1 MNVIENIL
9 TTKPYMKVKKV
20 SDIRKVLAELQN
32 IELDFSDKNIVYTY
46 NKMIVDALKEI
57 IKDVPYELDYNLAR
71 DGILIQDSARWERIL
86 NTEPLTTV
94 PTSRSRAGS
103 ISIPNHRHD
112 GWNFGVDNSNR
123 FDTTTLTTID
133 GATISHGVIAPT
145 SRSNNTISTDSLNPD
160 ILATFNGI
168 EIGNLEAVEYTSSR
182 SNAEQN

>member
-20 SDIRKVLAELQN
+20 SDIKKVLAELQN
-32 IELDFSDKNIVYTY
+32 AELDFSDKNIVYTY
-46 NKMIVDALKEI
+46 KKMIEDALKEI
-57 IKDVPYELDYNLAR
+57 VKNVPYELDYNLNR
-71 DGILIQDSARWERIL
+71 DGMYIQDSSRWERIL

-103 ISIPNHRHD
+103 ISMPNHRHD
-112 GWNFGVDNSNR
+112 GWNLGVDNSNR
-123 FDTTTLTTID
+123 FDTPTLTTID

-145 SRSNNTISTDSLNPD
+145 SRSNNAISIDSLNSD

-168 EIGNLEAVEYTSSR
+168 EIGNLEAVDYTSSR
-182 SNAEQN
+182 SNTEQN